1 MNEEELFRRYRETH
15 DVALRNEI
23 AEKYLYIAAVLAKKF
38 VGRGV
43 DYDDLYQVASL
54 ALIKGV
60 DRFDER
66 KGLKFSTFITPTITG
81 EIKNYFRDRSRLVHL
96 PRKVS
101 ELRVGIKRAS
111 EAFFAENGRKPTAK
125 ELAEKLGVSE
135 EEILRS
141 SDAGGVLSLDAS
153 ASEQDGED
161 GMSLHEVLPADN
173 DVFEKVEDRDA
184 LESALS
190 VLTDQERELVRC
202 RFGRELSQMETAKR
216 LGVSQMN
223 VSRMERRVLQ
233 KLRETMKKSMV
244 EG

>member
-1 MNEEELFRRYRETH
+1 MNEEELFRKYRETH

-23 AEKYLYIAAVLAKKF
+23 VEKYLYIAAVLAKKF

-101 ELRVGIKRAS
+101 ELRVSIKRAS
-111 EAFFAENGRKPTAK
+111 EEFFAETGRKPTAK
-125 ELAEKLGVSE
+125 ELAARLGVSE
-135 EEILRS
+135 EEVLRA
-141 SDAGGVLSLDAS
+141 SDAGGVVSLDVPVDH
-153 ASEQDGED
+153 EGED

-184 LESALS
+184 LESALRT
-190 VLTDQERELVRC
+190 LTDQERELVRY

-216 LGVSQMN
+216 MGVSQMN

-233 KLRETMKKSMV
+233 KLRETMKKAMV

>member
-23 AEKYLYIAAVLAKKF
+23 VEKYLYIAAVLAKKF

-54 ALIKGV
+54 ALIRGI

-101 ELRVGIKRAS
+101 ELRVSIKRAS
-111 EAFFAENGRKPTAK
+111 EEFFAEHGRKATAK
-125 ELAEKLGVSE
+125 ELAQKLGVSE
-135 EEILRS
+135 EEVLRS
-141 SDAGGVLSLDAS
+141 SDAGGVVSLDGPVDR
-153 ASEQDGED
+153 EGD
-161 GMSLHEVLPADN
+161 GMSLHDVLPAGD
-173 DVFEKVEDRDA
+173 DVFEEVEDRDA
-184 LESALS
+184 LESALRTLDES
-190 VLTDQERELVRC
+190 ERALVKY
-202 RFGRELSQMETAKR
+202 RFGQELSQMETAKR

-233 KLRETMKKSMV
+233 KLRETMRNSMV

>member
-1 MNEEELFRRYRETH
+1 MNEEELFRKYRETG

-23 AEKYLYIAAVLAKKF
+23 VEKYLYIAAVLAKKF

-81 EIKNYFRDRSRLVHL
+81 EIKNCFRDRSRLVHL

-101 ELRVGIKRAS
+101 ELRVAIKHAS
-111 EAFFAENGRKPTAK
+111 EEFFAQNGRKPTAK
-125 ELAEKLGVSE
+125 ELAAKLGVTE
-135 EEILRS
+135 EEVLRS
-141 SDAGGVLSLDAS
+141 SDAGGVVSLDVPVDR
-153 ASEQDGED
+153 EGD
-161 GMSLHEVLPADN
+161 GMSLHDVLPAED
-173 DVFEKVEDRDA
+173 DVFERVEDRDA
-184 LESALS
+184 LESALRT
-190 VLTDQERELVRC
+190 LTEQERALVRC
-202 RFGRELSQMETAKR
+202 RFGQELSQMETARK

-233 KLRETMKKSMV
+233 KLRETMKKTMV
-244 EG
+244 E

>member
-1 MNEEELFRRYRETH
+1 MNEEELFRAYRETH
-15 DVALRNEI
+15 DVALRNQI
-23 AEKYLYIAAVLAKKF
+23 VEKYLYIAAVLAKKF

-111 EAFFAENGRKPTAK
+111 EEFLAEQGRKPTAK
-125 ELAEKLGVSE
+125 ELAQKLGVSE
-135 EEILRS
+135 EEVIRS
-141 SDAGGVLSLDAS
+141 SDAGGVVSLDTPVDRD
-153 ASEQDGED
+153 EG
-161 GMSLHEVLPADN
+161 GMSLHDVLPADS
-173 DVFEKVEDRDA
+173 DVFERFEDRDA
-184 LESALS
+184 LEAALRS
-190 VLTDQERELVRC
+190 LTQQERALVKY
-202 RFGRELSQMETAKR
+202 RFGQELSQMETAKK

-223 VSRMERRVLQ
+223 VSRMERRILQ
-233 KLRETMKKSMV
+233 KLRETMKKAMV
-244 EG
+244 E